1 MIRSTLLVAMVMTS
15 TAGSEIAQE
24 QHVRFLTKREL
35 RGALT
40 PRVYDLS
47 DGRPVGGVAVLKTMM
62 DAAEAECRCVTFRL
76 DGGDQ
81 TP

>member
-1 MIRSTLLVAMVMTS
+1 MVLVATLLPGTS
-15 TAGSEIAQE
+15 HPASAQE
-24 QHVRFLTKREL
+24 QHVPFLTTHDL
-35 RGALT
+35 HGALT
-40 PRVYDLS
+40 PRVYDWS
-47 DGRPVGGVAVLKTMM
+47 GGRPVGGVAVLKTMM